1 VERGDR
7 AKQATATRCSTTK
20 GLRAM
25 TASSPRVSVVI
36 PTKNRPE
43 LLERCLGRVLDACD
57 RAEHSCEVV
66 VVDDGSTPPVAWTGD
81 PRVRVVRTGGV
92 GPARARN
99 AGIEAAV
106 GDVVAFTDDDV
117 EVDPQWLAAALSV
130 LDGTVELAGVTGRTD
145 APPFDPLYEHS
156 VFDHDG
162 GTYLTC
168 NVAYRAAALRAVGG
182 FDRQFP
188 HAAHEDRDLAW
199 RIRAA
204 VGEVRYVPE
213 MRVVHPGRA
222 FSAREWDRRAR
233 FIVDDWLLLLRYP
246 DAKASRLPV
255 RIVPVVSMARKWGQ
269 LARGSEGIG
278 RSPRRAARWS
288 RLAVGQLAVAS
299 WVTASQWRHFV
310 DRALAPTPGLRHAGL
325 RIAYVGPVP
334 NPVAG
339 GAPGVAGLLLAELAG
354 RGASIDCYV
363 ATSIETGDVGELGSV
378 EGIELVTTFSKFGF
392 ERWYS
397 RQRLTKMASHQ
408 AATALA
414 RRRLAG
420 TLAARHAAVPYDVVY
435 QFSSLESFGVP
446 TRREGRPPVVAHPS
460 VHAAGELRWMRNE
473 RLLSAGLE
481 GARRPAAVRAWLVL
495 RAMRQRHDA
504 RRADR
509 VLALSNAFR
518 RDLVDDYGLEPDRV
532 SVVPNCI
539 DLDRFTPSLGLR
551 DAERE
556 QGSPARVLSVG
567 RFTVRKG
574 LEDVVALSHAL
585 RDRKG
590 EVEVCVVG
598 AHSLWSDYSSLL
610 EDLEPGIGRQLG
622 YLDRDEVG
630 RVLAGSLCLVQL
642 SRYEPFGLTVAEAL
656 ACGVPVI
663 VTPAVGAAEGL
674 PAEVARVVEPG
685 DVGAVVEAV
694 TALLALHPD
703 ERAFLAARCR
713 AEAARFAPSVVAEAL
728 ERELVLATQTNVS

>member
-1 VERGDR
+1 
-7 AKQATATRCSTTK
+7 
-20 GLRAM
+20 M
-25 TASSPRVSVVI
+25 TAQRPSVTVVI
-36 PTKNRPE
+36 PTKDRPE
-43 LLERCLGRVLDACD
+43 LLARCVTRVLDACD
-57 RAEHSCEVV
+57 AAEHASEVV
-66 VVDDGSTPPVAWTGD
+66 VVDDGSTPPVLPPAD
-81 PRVRVVRTGGV
+81 PRVRVVRTTGV

-99 AGIEAAV
+99 VGIDAAL

-117 EVDPQWLAAALSV
+117 EVDVEWLRTALEV
-130 LDGTVELAGVTGRTD
+130 LDGDAAIAGVTGRTD
-145 APPFDPLYEHS
+145 SPAFDPLYEHS

-168 NVAYRAAALRAVGG
+168 NVAYRTSALRFVGG

-213 MRVVHPGRA
+213 MRVVHPGRP
-222 FSAREWDRRAR
+222 FTAREWDRRAR
-233 FIVDDWLLLLRYP
+233 FLVDDWLLLSRYP
-246 DAKASRLPV
+246 EAKLSRLPL
-255 RIVPVVSMARKWGQ
+255 RIVPVVSMARRWGQ
-269 LARGSEGIG
+269 LASGSQGIAG
-278 RSPRRAARWS
+278 SPRRAARWG

-299 WVTASQWRHFV
+299 WVTVTQWRHFV
-310 DRALAPTPGLRHAGL
+310 DRTLTPTPGLRHGGL

-334 NPVAG
+334 NPMAG
-339 GAPGVAGLLLAELAG
+339 GAPGVAGLLLTELAG

-363 ATSIETGDVGELGSV
+363 ATSRETGGAGELQDV
-378 EGIELVTTFSKFGF
+378 EGIELVTSFSRFGF

-420 TLAARHAAVPYDVVY
+420 TLAARHRAVPYDVIY

-446 TRREGRPPVVAHPS
+446 SRHHLRPPVVVHPS

-473 RLLSAGLE
+473 RLLAAGLE

-495 RAMRQRHDA
+495 RAARQRHDA
-504 RRADR
+504 RQADR
-509 VLALSNAFR
+509 VLALSSAFR
-518 RDLVDDYGLEPDRV
+518 RDLVADYGLDPARV
-532 SVVPNCI
+532 AIVPNCI
-539 DLDRFTPSLGLR
+539 DLDRFTPAIAGHRR
-551 DAERE
+551 DD
-556 QGSPARVLSVG
+556 GPARVLSVG

-585 RDRKG
+585 RDRNG

-598 AHSLWSDYSSLL
+598 SHSLWSDYSALL
-610 EDLEPGIGRQLG
+610 EDLEPGVGRLLG
-622 YLDRDEVG
+622 YVDRDEVA
-630 RVLAGSLCLVQL
+630 RELAGALCLVQL

-674 PAEVARVVEPG
+674 PGDVARVVEPG
-685 DVGAVVEAV
+685 DTAAVAAAV
-694 TALLALHPD
+694 AELLALHDD
-703 ERAFLAARCR
+703 ERALLAARCR
-713 AEAARFAPSVVAEAL
+713 TEAARFAPAVVADSL
-728 ERELVLATQTNVS
+728 ERELRIASQLNVS